1 MAMQVFHCFMELS
14 VKEAGSEGLEHL
26 TEVSPRIPVPSSFR
40 SCVNILCLR
49 DGFPVSVLPPRCAVR
64 QWHMTDRSRLAL
76 QVRDSASFCSF
87 PLIVRLCQPQ
97 GCFWYWHF
105 MWFLLLFVFS
115 FYFPICVKSIAPHW
129 VVFLYCFL
137 GTQQNVPV
145 DMVQLC
151 HSWRLSPFFFSQ
163 LSSSYVAIH
172 CPGFYHVCPFHKTSL
187 EHLGPGVIALM
198 IDPVTHYKV
207 SECDLLA
214 QICLNLPCHH
224 QCQMHE
230 CQLSKTIFVLR
241 QFSDSLLT
249 VVCLH
254 VLVLSYIIGDITE
267 SSSGLLLSALEIN

>member
-1 MAMQVFHCFMELS
+1 MASLSRCCLPDVPCVSDTWLTDPDWPYKSETQHPFAHFPWLSDSVNLRAASDTDISCDFFFYSVFLF
-14 VKEAGSEGLEHL
+14 
-26 TEVSPRIPVPSSFR
+26 I
-40 SCVNILCLR
+40 
-49 DGFPVSVLPPRCAVR
+49 
-64 QWHMTDRSRLAL
+64 
-76 QVRDSASFCSF
+76 
-87 PLIVRLCQPQ
+87 
-97 GCFWYWHF
+97 
-105 MWFLLLFVFS
+105 FL
-115 FYFPICVKSIAPHW
+115 CVKSIAPHW